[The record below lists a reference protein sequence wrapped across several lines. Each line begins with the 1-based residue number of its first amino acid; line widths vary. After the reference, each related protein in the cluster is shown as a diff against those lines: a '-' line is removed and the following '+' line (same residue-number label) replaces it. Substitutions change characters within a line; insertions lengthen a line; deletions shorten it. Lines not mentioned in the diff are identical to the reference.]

1 MAGYGAVGV
10 VEWFVEVGGGDAE
23 AAEEVVKRVYGSE
36 KLDICGAVVDIRVG
50 SRGVRPRDGAKGVIR
65 RAQC

>member
-1 MAGYGAVGV
+1 MAGYGTVGV
-10 VEWFVEVGGGDAE
+10 VERFVEVGGGDAE

-50 SRGVRPRDGAKGVIR
+50 SRGVSQRGGAKGVIQR
-65 RAQC
+65 EQC